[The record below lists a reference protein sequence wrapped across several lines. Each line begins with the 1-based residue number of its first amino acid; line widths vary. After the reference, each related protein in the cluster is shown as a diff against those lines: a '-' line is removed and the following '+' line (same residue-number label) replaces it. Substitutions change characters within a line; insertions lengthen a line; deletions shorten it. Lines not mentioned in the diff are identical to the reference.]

1 MNLINNS
8 SKLLLAV
15 FLMMN
20 LSNTYAKKQIV
31 DAQVQE
37 AAAEAM
43 EAAGAEATVAS
54 DEEAA
59 CRADGACDVASAVS
73 EDERYGGIEQ
83 EYVVKG
89 CKVTIYN
96 DGPVKMVNVKTNKP
110 CDAPIPKDHKFSKE
124 TRTYQENGCTITESK
139 YADGIADAVMDC
151 SKRDKTK

>member
-54 DEEAA
+54 DAEAA
-59 CRADGACDVASAVS
+59 CSADDACDVASAVS

-110 CDAPIPKDHKFSKE
+110 CDASIPKDHKFSKE

>member
-1 MNLINNS
+1 MNLINKH
-8 SKLLLAV
+8 SKLALALL
-15 FLMMN
+15 LMMSI
-20 LSNTYAKKQIV
+20 SNTYAKKQSV

-37 AAAEAM
+37 AAAEAT
-43 EAAGAEATVAS
+43 EAAGAEVAGAEALCRT
-54 DEEAA
+54 DE
-59 CRADGACDVASAVS
+59 ACDVASAAS
-73 EDERYGGIEQ
+73 EDEMYGGIEQ

-110 CDAPIPKDHKFSKE
+110 CNAPIPKDHKFSKE

-139 YADGIADAVMDC
+139 AADGISDAVMDC

>member
-1 MNLINNS
+1 MNLINKH
-8 SKLLLAV
+8 SKLALALL
-15 FLMMN
+15 LMMSI
-20 LSNTYAKKQIV
+20 SNTYAKKQSV

-37 AAAEAM
+37 AAAEAT
-43 EAAGAEATVAS
+43 EAAGAEVAG
-54 DEEAA
+54 AGA
-59 CRADGACDVASAVS
+59 LCRADEACDVASAAS
-73 EDERYGGIEQ
+73 EDEMYGGIEQ

-110 CDAPIPKDHKFSKE
+110 CNAPIPKDHKFSKE

-139 YADGIADAVMDC
+139 AADGISDAVMDC